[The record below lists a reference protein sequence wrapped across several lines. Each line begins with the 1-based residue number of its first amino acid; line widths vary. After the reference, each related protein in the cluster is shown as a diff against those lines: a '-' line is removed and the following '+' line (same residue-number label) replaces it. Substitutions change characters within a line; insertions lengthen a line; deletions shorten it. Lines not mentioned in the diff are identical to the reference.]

1 MSLLMLIVFAPV
13 ILAGVALAALL
24 LGAAA
29 TGAWESAEEHSQRK
43 PLADQPVHSQVATP
57 GGSRA
62 RAA

>member
-1 MSLLMLIVFAPV
+1 MSSLVLIVFAPV
-13 ILAGVALAALL
+13 IVAAVALAALL

-43 PLADQPVHSQVATP
+43 PPADQPSHPHGATP
-57 GGSRA
+57 GRPRA